1 MRTHH
6 PTGAKHQVAA
16 RRVLHRALAGPLALA
31 VDRQRGGRIGLGI
44 GSGGSPIKHIVG
56 GVMHQHRA
64 MRCSPLGQHRRGL
77 GIDGMR
83 HIGFLLGFVHRGI
96 GRGIDDELGL
106 VLIEQGLER
115 RCLGQISL
123 RPGTG
128 HDRAHHRQGLRQ
140 RMPQLTLRAQ
150 QQNAQGGGLSHSAG
164 PPTGGKHHS

>member
-1 MRTHH
+1 MGCR
-6 PTGAKHQVAA
+6 
-16 RRVLHRALAGPLALA
+16 
-31 VDRQRGGRIGLGI
+31 
-44 GSGGSPIKHIVG
+44 
-56 GVMHQHRA
+56 
-64 MRCSPLGQHRRGL
+64 PLGQHRRGL
-77 GIDGMR
+77 CIDGMR
-83 HIGFLLGFVHRGI
+83 QIGFLLGFVHRGI

-150 QQNAQGGGLSHSAG
+150 QHNAQGGGLSHSAG
-164 PPTGGKHHS
+164 PPTGGKRHW